1 MRQTSQLIWIIFV
14 MIFLAACGQNV
25 EEATATPT
33 EAVAEPEEVEPSAT
47 AVPSQTP
54 TAEPLPTD
62 TAVPEPTA
70 TNTVEVEPTA
80 EPGPTPE
87 AAAKETEVV
96 IEEVP
101 TEFVVGQEITISGQ
115 ALPVPAENVV
125 VRLEVAGGLE
135 VVREAVPAAA
145 DSGAWNATFIIPPE
159 IVGPA
164 DLTVHLA
171 SAETGPL
178 QRVQIVPDRS
188 SEESYIEITAVKPN
202 ETAVTGYT
210 VFFEGVVNQPV
221 SDTVTISILDNDCT
235 TNAASQS
242 FTVPGG
248 SWFGFTIVSAIAEPG
263 PACAIA
269 LTGSQAA
276 GNGREY
282 RTPLNLV
289 PADDPE
295 AIFLEVGLIDEIELE
310 AGQSTYL
317 FGLAINAPDNEV
329 MIKLDS
335 DDSSR
340 PSALITSGSAFAD
353 QFGFWEIDLDIPE
366 DAAGGAILYVTSG
379 NNEENYREI
388 RVPVVIGE

>member
-1 MRQTSQLIWIIFV
+1 MKQKSQLIWIIF
-14 MIFLAACGQNV
+14 MMLIFVACGQNA

-33 EAVAEPEEVEPSAT
+33 EAGTEAAEAAPTAT

-54 TAEPLPTD
+54 TAAPPPTD
-62 TAVPEPTA
+62 TAVPEPSATA
-70 TNTVEVEPTA
+70 VVEPTA
-80 EPGPTPE
+80 EPSATPE
-87 AAAKETEVV
+87 PTTAETELV
-96 IEEVP
+96 IDQVP
-101 TEFVVGQEITISGQ
+101 TELVVGQEITISGR

-125 VRLEVAGGLE
+125 VRLTLAGGLE
-135 VVREAVPAAA
+135 VVRESVPAAA
-145 DSGAWNATFIIPPE
+145 DSGSWVATFIIPPE

-164 DLTVHLA
+164 DLSVHLA
-171 SAETGPL
+171 AADSEPL
-178 QRVQIVPDRS
+178 QQVQIVPDRS
-188 SEESYIEITAVKPN
+188 SEESYIEITAVKPSG
-202 ETAVTGYT
+202 TAVTGYT
-210 VFFEGVVNQPV
+210 VLFEGVVNQPV

-248 SWFGFTIVSAIAEPG
+248 RWFGFTIVSAIAEPG
-263 PACAIA
+263 PACAVA
-269 LTGSQAA
+269 LTGAQAA

-282 RTPLNLV
+282 RTPIHLI

-295 AIFLEVGLIDEIELE
+295 AIFLEMGLIDEIELA
-310 AGQSTYL
+310 AGESTYL

-329 MIKLDS
+329 MIKLES

-366 DAAGGAILYVTSG
+366 DAAGGAILYITSG

-388 RVPVVIGE
+388 RVPVVVGE